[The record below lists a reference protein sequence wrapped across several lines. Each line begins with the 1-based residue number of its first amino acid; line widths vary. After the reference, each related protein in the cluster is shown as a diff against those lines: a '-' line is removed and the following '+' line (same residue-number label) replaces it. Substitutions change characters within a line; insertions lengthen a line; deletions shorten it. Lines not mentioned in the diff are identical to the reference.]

1 MIEPLTAP
9 KNKSP
14 SSFVFSQEDL
24 LWLIFCIVL
33 DVSEYAVAILV
44 MPLVGD
50 LLDLVGILVCFIM
63 FRWVG
68 VISLF
73 ELVPGVDILPTFI
86 ITWVIWY
93 FLKKRKE
100 QAEEKRLQKDGL

>member
-1 MIEPLTAP
+1 MAAP
-9 KNKSP
+9 RKESP
-14 SSFVFSQEDL
+14 PYFIFTQEDV
-24 LWLIFCIVL
+24 LWLIFCILL

-50 LLDLVGILVCFIM
+50 LLDLVGIFACFIM

-73 ELVPGVDILPTFI
+73 ELVPGADILPTFV

-93 FLKKRKE
+93 YLKKRNEK
-100 QAEEKRLQKDGL
+100 ADEKRLQRGGL